1 MSHGK
6 IYGDIVATTYNTPLV
21 KLNRIVPAG
30 AATVLVKLEFFNP
43 CNSVKDRIGRA
54 MIEAAEKSGRLTPE
68 THIIEPT
75 SGNTGIA
82 LAFVAA
88 AKGYSLTLTMPESMS
103 LERRALLRA
112 LGANLVLTPA
122 KDGMKG
128 SIAKAEELALTTP
141 NAWIPQQFDNPAN
154 PDVHER
160 TTGPEIWEDTGGKVD
175 ILVAGVGTGGT
186 ITGATRYIRKKKPDF
201 RAIAV
206 EPVDSA
212 VISGGKP
219 GPHKIQGIGAGFIPK
234 NLDTSLLSGVETVT
248 NDEAFTWARRLAK
261 EEGILAGISSGGNV
275 AAAIRLATRPEN
287 RGKVIVTII
296 PSFGERYL
304 STPLFEGLS
313 QTRASGNP
321 WKFARESEIAMQEAN
336 VKSQAHRLVNDLPE
350 SATWEDLMY
359 KIYVRQAIEAGLED
373 SQAGRLIE
381 VDEVRRKFGL
391 SQ

>member
-1 MSHGK
+1 LKGNGMSHGK
-6 IYGDIVATTYNTPLV
+6 SYCDIVATTYNTPLV

-30 AATVLVKLEFFNP
+30 AATVLAKLEFFNP

-88 AKGYSLTLTMPESMS
+88 ARGYSLTLTMPESMS
-103 LERRALLRA
+103 IERRALLRG

-175 ILVAGVGTGGT
+175 IFVAGVGTGGT
-186 ITGATRYIRKKKPDF
+186 ITGVTRYIRTKKADF

-206 EPVDSA
+206 EPTDSP

-234 NLDTSLLSGVETVT
+234 NLDTSLLSGVELVT
-248 NDEAFTWARRLAK
+248 NDEAFTWARRLAQ

-275 AAAIRLATRPEN
+275 AAAIRVAARPEN
-287 RGKVIVTII
+287 RGKVIVTVI

-313 QTRASGNP
+313 
-321 WKFARESEIAMQEAN
+321 
-336 VKSQAHRLVNDLPE
+336 V
-350 SATWEDLMY
+350 
-359 KIYVRQAIEAGLED
+359 
-373 SQAGRLIE
+373 
-381 VDEVRRKFGL
+381 
-391 SQ
+391 

>member
-6 IYGDIVATTYNTPLV
+6 TYCDIVATTYNTPLV
-21 KLNRIVPAG
+21 QLNRIVPSG
-30 AATVLVKLEFFNP
+30 AATVLLKLEFFNP
-43 CNSVKDRIGRA
+43 CNSVKDRIGRS
-54 MIEAAEKSGRLTPE
+54 MIEAAEKTGQLTPE

-88 AKGYSLTLTMPESMS
+88 ARGYSLTLTMPESMS

-128 SIAKAEELALTTP
+128 AIAKAEELARTTP
-141 NAWIPQQFDNPAN
+141 HAWIPQQFDNPAN
-154 PDVHER
+154 PEVHER

-186 ITGATRYIRKKKPDF
+186 ITGATRYLRSKKPDI

-206 EPVDSA
+206 EPIDSA

-234 NLDTSLLSGVETVT
+234 NLDTSLLGGVETVT

-261 EEGILAGISSGGNV
+261 EEGILVGISSGGNV
-275 AAAIRLATRPEN
+275 AAAIRVAARPEN
-287 RGKVIVTII
+287 RGKVVVTIA

-313 QTRASGNP
+313 S
-321 WKFARESEIAMQEAN
+321 
-336 VKSQAHRLVNDLPE
+336 
-350 SATWEDLMY
+350 
-359 KIYVRQAIEAGLED
+359 
-373 SQAGRLIE
+373 
-381 VDEVRRKFGL
+381 
-391 SQ
+391 

>member
-6 IYGDIVATTYNTPLV
+6 IYSDIVATTYNTPLV
-21 KLNRIVPAG
+21 KLNRIIPAG
-30 AATVLVKLEFFNP
+30 AATVLAKLEFFNP

-103 LERRALLRA
+103 LERRGLLRA
-112 LGANLVLTPA
+112 LGADLVLTPA

-128 SIAKAEELALTTP
+128 SIAKAEELAATTP
-141 NAWIPQQFDNPAN
+141 NSWIPQQFDNPAN

-186 ITGATRYIRKKKPDF
+186 ITGATRYIRKKKADF
-201 RAIAV
+201 QAIAV
-206 EPVDSA
+206 EPTDSA

-248 NDEAFTWARRLAK
+248 NDEAFTWARRMAK
-261 EEGILAGISSGGNV
+261 EEGILVGISSGGNV
-275 AAAIRLATRPEN
+275 AAAVRLALRPEN
-287 RGKVIVTII
+287 RNKVIVTII

-304 STPLFEGLS
+304 STPLFEGL
-313 QTRASGNP
+313 
-321 WKFARESEIAMQEAN
+321 
-336 VKSQAHRLVNDLPE
+336 
-350 SATWEDLMY
+350 
-359 KIYVRQAIEAGLED
+359 AG
-373 SQAGRLIE
+373 
-381 VDEVRRKFGL
+381 
-391 SQ
+391 